1 MSKIYRSL
9 TVCQEDLKSV
19 GNTFYVEKGCLS
31 VICDL
36 HTAHIEEILLRE
48 ILKCFGEFE
57 ITGAEDFEWTTGVLD
72 IKLTTNLPISLCSD
86 IIELD

>member
-1 MSKIYRSL
+1 MEKSRNL
-9 TVCQEDLKSV
+9 TVYRDDLKSI
-19 GNTFYVEKGCLS
+19 GNQFLVENDCLS

-48 ILKCFGEFE
+48 ILKCFGDYE
-57 ITGAEDFEWTTGVLD
+57 ITGAEDFEWTTGILD

-86 IIELD
+86 IIEID